1 MRVSQDLPGLFMM
14 SCCYC
19 IDVWYVRKYTQ
30 LNIFMHSSEGCG
42 LATTMALTSIT
53 QKDMIWI
60 FTKNKFFCDL
70 CERGNVPGLENHDFM
85 QRIALAGIKTGEL
98 HW

>member
-19 IDVWYVRKYTQ
+19 IDFWYVRKYTQ

-53 QKDMIWI
+53 HYI
-60 FTKNKFFCDL
+60 L
-70 CERGNVPGLENHDFM
+70 CERGNVPGMGNHDFM
-85 QRIALAGIKTGEL
+85 QRIALAGLKSGEL
-98 HW
+98 HS

>member
-1 MRVSQDLPGLFMM
+1 
-14 SCCYC
+14 
-19 IDVWYVRKYTQ
+19 
-30 LNIFMHSSEGCG
+30 MHSSEGCG

-70 CERGNVPGLENHDFM
+70 CERGNV
-85 QRIALAGIKTGEL
+85 AGES
-98 HW
+98 